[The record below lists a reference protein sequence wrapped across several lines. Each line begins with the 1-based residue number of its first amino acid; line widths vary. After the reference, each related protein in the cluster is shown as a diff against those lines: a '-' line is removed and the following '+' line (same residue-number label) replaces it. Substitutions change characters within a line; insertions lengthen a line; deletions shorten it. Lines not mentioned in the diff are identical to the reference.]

1 MLISKGINESNV
13 SSWQELID
21 NGNIDIGNHS
31 KTHAVMYDTDNP
43 TAETLEDDITGGYND
58 LKKWFP
64 NEKILTFAAPW
75 CRKTDAS
82 TAEIKKHQ
90 YANRGG
96 GNGFLSPNPT
106 EAELF
111 DIPAFVVQSD
121 KTAEQ
126 LNANIDKAIKDK
138 NWYSVLL
145 HGVNDTAPETKNNN
159 INKDVCEAHF
169 NYIGS
174 KSDKVW
180 AGSLNEVT
188 AYIYE
193 KQNYDITVNWIRE
206 NAMSITLT
214 DTLDDS
220 RFDFPLTFKVNVP
233 NHWETVTVTQNNE
246 SAEVSANVQNG
257 KNYVYINVVPDKGII
272 ILENK

>member
-1 MLISKGINESNV
+1 MLISNGINEV
-13 SSWQELID
+13 KAASWQELID
-21 NGNIDIGNHS
+21 EGNIDIGNHS
-31 KTHAVMYDTDNP
+31 KTHELKYNEGNP
-43 TAETLEDDITGGYND
+43 TAEELADDITGGYNE
-58 LKKWFP
+58 LKQWFP

-96 GNGFLSPNPT
+96 GNGFLSANPT

-121 KTAEQ
+121 KTAAE
-126 LNANIDKAIKDK
+126 LNANIDTAIKNK
-138 NWYSVLL
+138 SWYSVLL
-145 HGVNDTAPETKNNN
+145 HGYTDTVPETKNNN
-159 INKDVCEAHF
+159 ILKDVCIEHF

-180 AGSLNEVT
+180 AGSLNEVV

-193 KQNYDITVNWIRE
+193 KQNCDITVNWIRE
-206 NAMSITLT
+206 NGMSITLT
-214 DTLDDS
+214 DTLDND
-220 RFDFPLTFKVNVP
+220 RFDFPLTLKVHVP
-233 NHWETVTVTQNNE
+233 DPWETVTVTQNYKN
-246 SAEVSANVQNG
+246 AEVSANVQDG
-257 KNYVYINVVPDKGII
+257 KNYVYINVVPDKGEI